1 MLSSLSQGI
10 KISITRSIKIAFEQY
25 MAKISWDEK
34 AYRFEDFMDEW
45 RTYIHTSSSWYSK
58 VDSEMKSSPEFHEE
72 LAAKINEVIEK
83 VFSEEPTAEQ
93 LQELAVLQKKMGT
106 DFDFSCRSEAKF
118 YIELL
123 TDQLKKK
130 KSS

>member
-10 KISITRSIKIAFEQY
+10 KISITRSIKTAFEQY
-25 MAKISWDEK
+25 MASILWDEK

-45 RTYIHTSSSWYSK
+45 KTYIHTSSSWYSK
-58 VDSEMKSSPEFHEE
+58 VDSEVKTSPEFHEE
-72 LAAKINEVIEK
+72 LALKINEVIEK
-83 VFSEEPTAEQ
+83 TFSEEPTADQ
-93 LQELAVLQKKMGT
+93 LEELSALQKEMGT
-106 DFDFSCRSEAKF
+106 DFDFSCRAEAKF
-118 YIELL
+118 YIDFL